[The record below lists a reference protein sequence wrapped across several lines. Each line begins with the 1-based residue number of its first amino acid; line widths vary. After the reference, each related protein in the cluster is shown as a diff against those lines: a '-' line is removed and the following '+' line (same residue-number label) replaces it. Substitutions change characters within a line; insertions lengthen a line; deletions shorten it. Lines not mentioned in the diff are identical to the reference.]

1 MDGLEKDH
9 AYFFFFENVTY
20 PLAVKRYQEQ
30 IIGSDDHNPM
40 LNSDEPL
47 IVQLLVRCITDYKIP
62 LEEVYDSLKTCFT

>member
-1 MDGLEKDH
+1 MLIS
-9 AYFFFFENVTY
+9 FFFENVTY

-40 LNSDEPL
+40 LNLDEPL
-47 IVQLLVRCITDYKIP
+47 IVQLLVRCITDHKIP